1 MRRSLLLPLLLLAA
15 CSKPAPS
22 SDAAPADG
30 ATSAA
35 GEPAASGK
43 LDRSH
48 AGQAAPQTEFLDPDG
63 QSVTLAEFEGRPVL
77 VNLWATWCAPCVQE
91 MPTLDRLAAAQAGKL
106 QVVALS
112 QDIGGPEKVDAFFDK
127 QRFTTLEPW
136 RDPKMQIMSDMKI
149 EILPTTILFDAEGR
163 EVWRVTGQE
172 DWTGAKAAEPIQEAF
187 RRRR

>member
-1 MRRSLLLPLLLLAA
+1 MRRALLLPLLLLAA
-15 CSKPAPS
+15 CSKPVPS
-22 SDAAPADG
+22 NEATTDG
-30 ATSAA
+30 ATAEA
-35 GEPAASGK
+35 GAPAPAGK

-48 AGQAAPQTEFLDPDG
+48 AGQPAPQTEFLDPDG
-63 QSVTLAEFEGRPVL
+63 QNVTLAQFEGKPVL

-91 MPTLDRLAAAQAGKL
+91 MPTLDRLAEREGDKL

-112 QDIGGPEKVDAFFDK
+112 QDVGGPEKVDAFFEK
-127 QRFTTLEPW
+127 RRFTMLEAW

-172 DWTGAKAAEPIQEAF
+172 DWTGAKASRLVEEAF
-187 RRRR
+187 RRR